1 MKEVNLNYNLL
12 ENRGYYYIWE
22 YIQNS
27 GLYSVV
33 SEDYMNTI
41 TNYFR
46 DTKYVLRYITED
58 LK

>member
-12 ENRGYYYIWE
+12 ENNRYYNIWE
-22 YIQNS
+22 HIQNS

-41 TNYFR
+41 TDYFR
-46 DTKYVLRYITED
+46 DTKYVLFGIVKD
-58 LK
+58 LE